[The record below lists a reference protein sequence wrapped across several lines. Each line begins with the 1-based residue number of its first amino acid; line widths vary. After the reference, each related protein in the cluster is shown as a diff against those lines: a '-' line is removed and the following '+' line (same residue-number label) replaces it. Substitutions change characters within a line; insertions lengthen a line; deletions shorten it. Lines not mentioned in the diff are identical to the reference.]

1 MSYVFFD
8 ISIGGK
14 PVGRLTFRL
23 FDDIVPKT
31 ALNFKCLATGERG
44 ERLCYK
50 KSTFHRVIKGFMCQ
64 GGDFT
69 KHNGTG
75 GESIFGEKF
84 SDESFAVKHTKR
96 GLLSM
101 ANAGPNTNGSQFFI
115 TFGPCRHLNDKHV
128 VFGEVVSGH
137 NILDMIEK
145 VDTDGRDKPV
155 LGEQVIIEDSGVVGG
170 VAPPPSQAVN
180 SRSQTLIQATTESL
194 KDTDK
199 KSKKTSKSDK
209 KRSKKEKKRSK
220 KSSKKRKRR
229 HDSDSDSGDDSSVA
243 SSTSSSSSSSSD
255 SSQSSTSRRKR
266 KHSKKS
272 SSSLK
277 KAAVAMDDDAPK
289 EVERDAPSTEAIADQ
304 TDVKHDAHEIK
315 SAALPSGGSSNKVA
329 EETPSTTFVGADGI
343 TYKGRGQ
350 RRYRPTTTRSFTDN
364 NPRGRRDS
372 RDRKPPQRRGDS
384 RDRHY
389 QRERRP
395 FDSRDRRPPR
405 QRREDSRDRGRRE
418 RDSRSPSRSR
428 SRSRARRQEN
438 RSRSRDRRP
447 DSERRDS
454 RPRRDPEESTSRHSD
469 SRRESDRRQRS
480 PSSSSSAPRRGR
492 RYSED
497 NSD

>member
-1 MSYVFFD
+1 M
-8 ISIGGK
+8 
-14 PVGRLTFRL
+14 GRLTFRL

-50 KSTFHRVIKGFMCQ
+50 KSTLHRVIKGFMCQ

-75 GESIFGEKF
+75 GESIYGEKF

-155 LGEQVIIEDSGVVGG
+155 LGEQVIIEDSGVVGS
-170 VAPPPSQAVN
+170 VAPPPSQTVE
-180 SRSQTLIQATTESL
+180 SRSQTLIQAATDSL
-194 KDTDK
+194 KDKGK
-199 KSKKTSKSDK
+199 KAKKESKSDK

-229 HDSDSDSGDDSSVA
+229 HDSDSDSSDDSSVA
-243 SSTSSSSSSSSD
+243 SSSSSSSSSSSD

-272 SSSLK
+272 DRSLK
-277 KAAVAMDDDAPK
+277 KAAVAMDGDAPK
-289 EVERDAPSTEAIADQ
+289 EVERDAPFTEAIADEA
-304 TDVKHDAHEIK
+304 DVKHDTHEIK
-315 SAALPSGGSSNKVA
+315 PTTVPDGGSSSTVA
-329 EETPSTTFVGADGI
+329 QETSSTTYVGADGI

-350 RRYRPTTTRSFTDN
+350 RRYRPTANRSFSDN

-384 RDRHY
+384 RDRQY
-389 QRERRP
+389 QRDRRP
-395 FDSRDRRPPR
+395 FDSRDRRPVQ
-405 QRREDSRDRGRRE
+405 QRRVDSRDRGRRE

-428 SRSRARRQEN
+428 SHARHQEN
-438 RSRSRDRRP
+438 RSRSRSRDRRP
-447 DSERRDS
+447 VSERRDS
-454 RPRRDPEESTSRHSD
+454 RPRRDPEESTARHSE